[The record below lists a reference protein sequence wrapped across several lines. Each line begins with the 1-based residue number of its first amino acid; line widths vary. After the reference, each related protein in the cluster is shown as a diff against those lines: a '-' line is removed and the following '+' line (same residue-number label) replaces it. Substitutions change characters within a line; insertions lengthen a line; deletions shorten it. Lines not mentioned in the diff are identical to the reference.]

1 MVATRFQQARA
12 DAPPRRA
19 PRRGLHAPE
28 TMRIIVLGA
37 GVVGVASAFFLRERG
52 HDVTVIERQPQVA
65 ARTSRANG
73 GQISVSGAEPWANPG
88 VPRQLLAWLGRR
100 DAPLRLRLRADP
112 GQWAWCLRFLLECTA
127 ARSER
132 NMREIVHLG
141 LYSREV
147 LRALRERRE
156 LHYDAQRRGI
166 LHLYGDERALRDAA
180 HCAKRMREFGC
191 ERRVVD
197 VDEALRI
204 EPALRAMRAS
214 LAGATYTSGDESGD
228 AHAFTHELARHC
240 THDGVRFAFGHTA
253 TALRRRGDA
262 IDHVEATAAD
272 GSFERFDADAYVL
285 ACGCWSAPLARSAGL
300 ALPIHPVKGYSVT
313 LPVADEA
320 AAWQVSL
327 TDERHKLVFSRL
339 GRRLRVAGT
348 AEVGGWSRE
357 LDEARGAAIVDR
369 VATLFPGA
377 ADTSRAVHWSGLRP
391 MTPGNVPLI
400 GRSRLRNLFLNTG
413 HGSLGWTLACGSAAA
428 LASLVDGQRPDVRF
442 AFTGI

>member
-1 MVATRFQQARA
+1 
-12 DAPPRRA
+12 
-19 PRRGLHAPE
+19 
-28 TMRIIVLGA
+28 MRILVLGA
-37 GVVGVASAFFLRERG
+37 GVVGVASAFFLREHG
-52 HDVTVIERQPQVA
+52 HEVTVLERQPQVA
-65 ARTSRANG
+65 SCTSRANG

-88 VPRQLLAWLGRR
+88 VPRQLLAWLGRS

-112 GQWAWCLRFLLECTA
+112 AQWAWCLRFLRECTA
-127 ARSER
+127 ARTER

-147 LRALRERRE
+147 LRALRERRA

-166 LHLYGDERALRDAA
+166 LHLYGDARALRDAER
-180 HCAKRMREFGC
+180 CAQRMREFGC

-214 LAGATYTSGDESGD
+214 LVGATYTAGDESGD
-228 AHAFTHELARHC
+228 AHAFAHELARHGAD
-240 THDGVRFAFGHTA
+240 DGVRFVFGHTV

-262 IDHVEATAAD
+262 IEHIEATAAD
-272 GSFERFDADAYVL
+272 GSFERLEADAYVL
-285 ACGCWSAPLARSAGL
+285 ACGCWSAPLARGAGL
-300 ALPIHPVKGYSVT
+300 VLPIHPVKGYSVT
-313 LPVADEA
+313 LPVADDG

-339 GRRLRVAGT
+339 GQRLRVAGT

-357 LDEARGAAIVDR
+357 LDAARGAAIVDR
-369 VATLFPGA
+369 VARLFPGA

-428 LASLVDGQRPDVRF
+428 LASLVDGRRPDVRF
-442 AFTGI
+442 AFTGT

>member
-1 MVATRFQQARA
+1 
-12 DAPPRRA
+12 
-19 PRRGLHAPE
+19 
-28 TMRIIVLGA
+28 MRIIVLGA

-180 HCAKRMREFGC
+180 HCAQRMREFGC

-377 ADTSRAVHWSGLRP
+377 ADTARAVHWSGLRP